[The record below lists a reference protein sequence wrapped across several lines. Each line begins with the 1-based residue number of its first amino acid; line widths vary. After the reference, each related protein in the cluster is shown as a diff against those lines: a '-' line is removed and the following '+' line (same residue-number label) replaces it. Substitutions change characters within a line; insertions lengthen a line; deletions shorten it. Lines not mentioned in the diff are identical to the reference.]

1 MMQTRNTLI
10 LAWLLASF
18 LLVHA
23 QTRKAPA
30 AAPGSRNQDIAAAIQ
45 KLEEGMRLAALKG
58 DAGWWDTYLAD
69 NFTDTDFR
77 GKVSGKAEIVAMY
90 RSSQIN
96 YETLNLSDRTLRI
109 FAGDTVIV
117 TGKMAAEGTYRGQN
131 LAGDFQFTRV
141 WIKMDLEW
149 RLAASQATKI
159 VP

>member
-10 LAWLLASF
+10 LALLLASV
-18 LLVHA
+18 LLVHTQA
-23 QTRKAPA
+23 RKASA

-69 NFTDTDFR
+69 NFTDTDFQ
-77 GKVSGKAEIVAMY
+77 GKVSGKAEIVEMY
-90 RSSQIN
+90 RSSQLSF
-96 YETLNLSDRTLRI
+96 ETLNLSDRTLRI

-117 TGKMAAEGTYRGQN
+117 TGKMTAEGTYRGQN
-131 LAGDFQFTRV
+131 LSGDFQFTRV
-141 WIKMDLEW
+141 WIKMNLEW
-149 RLAASQATKI
+149 KLAASQATRI

>member
-1 MMQTRNTLI
+1 MMQTRKTLI
-10 LAWLLASF
+10 LALLLANV
-18 LLVHA
+18 LVA
-23 QTRKAPA
+23 QPQTRKAPA
-30 AAPGSRNQDIAAAIQ
+30 AAAGSRNQDIAAAIQ

-77 GKVSGKAEIVAMY
+77 GKVSGKAEIVEMY
-90 RSSQIN
+90 RSAQLS
-96 YETLNLSDRTLRI
+96 YDTLNLSDRTLRV

-117 TGKMAAEGTYRGQN
+117 TGKMNVEAIYRGQN
-131 LAGDFQFTRV
+131 LSGDFQFTRI

-149 RLAASQATKI
+149 KLAASQATKI